1 MVSPLLAW
9 HPSGIEPTG
18 VADNARG
25 WQVPPASSVPVQT
38 TPPSWPLA
46 VASAA
51 KLTAPIRREAR
62 RRPAMIAPAAAC
74 FTVIL
79 AVPTARCV
87 EFTGSNVLLMFSS
100 FISASDYLF
109 EQVLWS

>member
-1 MVSPLLAW
+1 VRRPQAIVSPLLGW
-9 HPSGIEPTG
+9 HPSGIEPIG

-25 WQVPPASSVPVQT
+25 WHVPAASSVPVQT

-46 VASAA
+46 VATAA

-62 RRPAMIAPAAAC
+62 RRPAMIALAAAC

-79 AVPTARCV
+79 
-87 EFTGSNVLLMFSS
+87 MFSS
-100 FISASDYLF
+100 FIIARYLF
-109 EQVLWS
+109 EQVSSGQIFQSW